1 MSVERLNTVAT
12 DSSPAGI
19 SLALVWMRYR
29 VVSKLL
35 RRFTM
40 KIENSNAHLVT
51 VRPAEMPIGLVHFD
65 SDFCWCDP
73 IVEVD
78 EHGRDIIIHREVT
91 WN

>member
-19 SLALVWMRYR
+19 SLAIVWSEDR